1 MRSLRRTAWTQ
12 VRPRLGPRR
21 RIGVRETLGAISTD
35 PSEEVM
41 SGSGSF
47 ASLRA
52 NTGHVRSTPHQRKCA
67 GPADTSYLYQLLTH
81 ALQQQAR
88 TPRLVLFDH
97 LPYPGR
103 DLALTFGQREAHFK
117 HGPDLT
123 IGDGPVP
130 FLGGIGL
137 AALRCPNA
145 ICISRIELCRGRR
158 TTSL

>member
-1 MRSLRRTAWTQ
+1 M
-12 VRPRLGPRR
+12 
-21 RIGVRETLGAISTD
+21 RETLGAISTD

-97 LPYPGR
+97 LVGAGEERRRNFEAERFRGLEVDHEFVLGR
-103 DLALTFGQREAHFK
+103 LHDR
-117 HGPDLT
+117 
-123 IGDGPVP
+123 
-130 FLGGIGL
+130 
-137 AALRCPNA
+137 
-145 ICISRIELCRGRR
+145 
-158 TTSL
+158 